1 MKPKILLLFYFRSQG
16 FRKSLQYIVKL
27 TIKIIRC
34 DDLCS
39 TKDPKKLLLR
49 IKVWKTFFV
58 QYFKLFNI
66 VTNCDKFSVVWQ
78 FWWSHKK
85 KLISIVRE
93 IDFFFYFFF
102 FTLKVVKHW
111 DRLPR
116 KVVDSPCFGDATEYG
131 PEQPVVADP
140 EQGVRLGL

>member
-1 MKPKILLLFYFRSQG
+1 MTKSNDGSVIGVGKEDKARLFSA
-16 FRKSLQYIVKL
+16 
-27 TIKIIRC
+27 
-34 DDLCS
+34 LCS
-39 TKDPKKLLLR
+39 KRTER
-49 IKVWKTFFV
+49 IGHKQKYRKFR
-58 QYFKLFNI
+58 LNI
-66 VTNCDKFSVVWQ
+66 RKHKRN
-78 FWWSHKK
+78 KK
-85 KLISIVRE
+85 KQKKENHR
-93 IDFFFYFFF
+93 FFFFIFF